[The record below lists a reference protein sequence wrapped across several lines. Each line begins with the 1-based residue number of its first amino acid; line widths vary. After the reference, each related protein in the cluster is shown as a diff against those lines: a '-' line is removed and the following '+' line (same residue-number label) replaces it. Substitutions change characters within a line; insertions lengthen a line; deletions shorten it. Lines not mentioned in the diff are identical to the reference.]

1 MQPKDYTYVKLEYT
15 MEETKMTR
23 EDALQRFKTTRER
36 KQKRLEEIK
45 ELLRTRYRNRTGE
58 DPKYFFAL

>member
-1 MQPKDYTYVKLEYT
+1 